1 MFGALS
7 FIRMGWCLS
16 LILMVHLVLFPPQI
30 VCGRKLLVLFSVK
43 QVARIKRTT
52 VLLFLVHVVLVLL
65 LPGENFETFKWKF
78 CWNSLFKN
86 DFSKEIHFRKE
97 LNDSFFFSTIRQ
109 NFLPEKDNRRKT
121 FPKKHNRRKT
131 FPKKLHRRKTL
142 PKSLQW
148 ETFLRKMR
156 LRIWNINF
164 RRNHFDSLKW
174 RCVNNY

>member
-7 FIRMGWCLS
+7 FIRMWWCLS

-97 LNDSFFFSTIRQ
+97 LNDSFFFQR
-109 NFLPEKDNRRKT
+109 FVKT
-121 FPKKHNRRKT
+121 FYPKKIIVEKLFRKNIIVEKPFRKNLT
-131 FPKKLHRRKTL
+131 VEKLFRSHYNEKRF
-142 PKSLQW
+142 W
-148 ETFLRKMR
+148 E
-156 LRIWNINF
+156 
-164 RRNHFDSLKW
+164 KW
-174 RCVNNY
+174 D